1 MSRYELSCF
10 LLSLLALKLWLKL
23 WLYLRYQD
31 SVRLLAVEACVS
43 IATLL
48 PQEDLETLVMPTL
61 RQAAEDKSWRVR
73 YMVADK
79 FSEVSSPRFVSVC
92 QFIINNWNMSSIS
105 ESVFVTESI
114 FSFSVIPLAS
124 FTGFAITSRIGYAL
138 AVLELSPLMVLSRF
152 FFKPDDGLKSVVTVF
167 SDTMGSHEPAFFSHC
182 LYFQLTDS
190 ILFWS
195 QTLMIFSMEG
205 CDVFSWGNTDSS
217 QLFCECNYRC
227 SIIFSSV

>member
-105 ESVFVTESI
+105 ESVFVTKHFFFLCHPFGFLYGVCNYVKNRI
-114 FSFSVIPLAS
+114 CVGCFRTFSFDGSEQIFFQTWWWIKISSYSFFRHDGFTWACILQSLPLFSAH
-124 FTGFAITSRIGYAL
+124 GFYF
-138 AVLELSPLMVLSRF
+138 VLVTN
-152 FFKPDDGLKSVVTVF
+152 PDDLFYGRMRRFLLREHWQQPVILW
-167 SDTMGSHEPAFFSHC
+167 M
-182 LYFQLTDS
+182 QLQMFNH
-190 ILFWS
+190 I
-195 QTLMIFSMEG
+195 
-205 CDVFSWGNTDSS
+205 
-217 QLFCECNYRC
+217 
-227 SIIFSSV
+227 